1 MRVNITYS
9 VDLDDVPNEVS
20 RILEECEQNFR
31 SIHGELNHTIGCDPL
46 TIVEKLKEIRISLA
60 KLDLKL
66 VDSMDILSGY
76 VRAISAIPET
86 EQEDAE
92 EWGESEEKS

>member
-1 MRVNITYS
+1 
-9 VDLDDVPNEVS
+9 
-20 RILEECEQNFR
+20 
-31 SIHGELNHTIGCDPL
+31 L
-46 TIVEKLKEIRISLA
+46 TIVEKLREIRISLA

-92 EWGESEEKS
+92 GMGGE